1 MTDSGRELSARV
13 ARTSSFVRSQPP
25 MPPHRCRTV
34 PLTGSLWIVAWLLA
48 GCASQNVYQAS
59 QLPAQW
65 QAPHIENA
73 QTLDLSKLSTGAYNN
88 DQIDTGDILEVQ
100 IVVGL
105 NAKDNPPV
113 LHPRVNEAGAIS
125 LPNVGDVYVRG
136 LDLETAEATIAAACV
151 QRQIYRSP
159 LVTVSMRKQRTNRVM
174 VVGGVKQ
181 QNTYNLPRGNSNL
194 LSAIVAAGGL
204 SEDAGTEVEVRIP
217 AGASGGLPPDRIA
230 QEMNR
235 AGLIDQAGHTQVP
248 ASTRSAPSSFRVDL
262 VSATKGGQAT
272 APLPDGAIVYV
283 QRRDP
288 EAVQVIG
295 LVEKPGEIK
304 FPIGSDLRLLGAI
317 SQAGGVSNRGAN
329 KVYIIRNLPG
339 QPGPILIEASLRA
352 AKQNGNENLR
362 LAPGDVVSVEQ
373 TPLTALVDAIMLIR
387 FGVGA
392 SLGTI
397 F

>member
-1 MTDSGRELSARV
+1 M
-13 ARTSSFVRSQPP
+13 QPL
-25 MPPHRCRTV
+25 RCRRAQLV
-34 PLTGSLWIVAWLLA
+34 GSFWIATWLLT
-48 GCASQNVYQAS
+48 GCASQDVYQAS

-88 DQIDTGDILEVQ
+88 EQIDTGDILEVQ

-113 LHPRVNEAGAIS
+113 LHPRVNEAGSIS

-136 LDLETAEATIAAACV
+136 LDLETAESAIASACI

-159 LVTVSMRKQRTNRVM
+159 LVTVSMRKQRTNRIM

-217 AGASGGLPPDRIA
+217 AGANDGLSPDPIA
-230 QEMNR
+230 RDMNR
-235 AGLIDQAGHTQVP
+235 AGLINQAGHTHSP

-262 VSATKGGQAT
+262 ISATKGGQAT

-295 LVEKPGEIK
+295 LVHKPGEIK
-304 FPIGSDLRLLGAI
+304 YPIGSDLRLLGAI

-339 QPGPILIEASLRA
+339 QPAPILIEASIRA
-352 AKQNGNENLR
+352 AKQNGSDNLR

-373 TPLTALVDAIMLIR
+373 TPMTALVDAIMLIR
-387 FGVGA
+387 FGIGA